1 MGQTEK
7 LVPDIDFDRVIA
19 IAEAGGALA
28 MRHWTL
34 GRKESNTW
42 EKSPGQIVSDAD
54 LAVDRFLRGELEKLV
69 PVAGWL
75 SEETHIDH
83 SGAGAE
89 LTWVVDPIDG
99 TKDYVAGKTGWCVS
113 VALVQNEAPVFGVL
127 VAPAMNETWVGRV
140 GQSATVNGRT
150 LVATHREQYAGCR
163 IPAESLPPEMNLT
176 AVPKPNSIA
185 LRMAMV
191 ADDRADVVASTRWG
205 HEWDI
210 AAAHVIAAEAGA
222 SVTNALGETLVYNGT
237 HGKALG
243 VLCCSRNL
251 YDEAVQRI
259 GKYVSENGASH

>member
-1 MGQTEK
+1 MA
-7 LVPDIDFDRVIA
+7 DIDFDRVIA
-19 IAEAGGALA
+19 IAEEGGALA
-28 MRHWTL
+28 MRDWQL
-34 GRKESNTW
+34 GRKADKSW

-54 LAVDRFLRGELEKLV
+54 LAVDRFLRSELEKLA
-69 PVAGWL
+69 PDAGWL

-83 SGAGAE
+83 SGAGDE

-99 TKDYVAGKTGWCVS
+99 TKDFVAGKTGWCVS
-113 VALVQNEAPVFGVL
+113 VALVQHETPVFGIL
-127 VAPAMNETWVGRV
+127 VAPAMKEVWIAKAG
-140 GQSATVNGRT
+140 GPSEVNGRA
-150 LVATHREQYAGCR
+150 LVASHVRQYDGCR
-163 IPAESLPPEMNLT
+163 IPAEELPPELNFT

-222 SVTNALGETLVYNGT
+222 SVTNALGETLAYNGT

-243 VLCCSRNL
+243 VLCCSQNL
-251 YDEAVQRI
+251 YSEAVERI
-259 GKYVSENGASH
+259 GKYITEHGASH

>member
-1 MGQTEK
+1 
-7 LVPDIDFDRVIA
+7 VADIDFDRVIA
-19 IAEAGGALA
+19 IAEQGGALA
-28 MRHWTL
+28 MRDWKL
-34 GRKESNTW
+34 DKLAAKTW

-54 LAVDRFLRGELEKLV
+54 LVVDRFLRSELEKLA
-69 PVAGWL
+69 PSAGWL
-75 SEETHIDH
+75 SEETHIDQ

-99 TKDYVAGKTGWCVS
+99 TKDFVAGKTGWCVS
-113 VALVQNEAPVFGVL
+113 VALVHGDDPIFGVL
-127 VAPAMNETWVGRV
+127 VAPAMQEVWVGKA
-140 GQSATVNGRT
+140 GSHSEVNGRA
-150 LVATHREQYAGCR
+150 LHASQRRQYDGCR
-163 IPAESLPPEMNLT
+163 IPAEMLPPELNLT

-210 AAAHVIAAEAGA
+210 AAAHVIAVEAGA

-243 VLCCSRNL
+243 VLCCSQNL
-251 YDEAVQRI
+251 FDAAVQRI
-259 GKYVSENGASH
+259 GKYVTEHGASH

>member
-1 MGQTEK
+1 
-7 LVPDIDFDRVIA
+7 
-19 IAEAGGALA
+19 
-28 MRHWTL
+28 MRDWRL
-34 GRKESNTW
+34 GRKADRTW
-42 EKSPGQIVSDAD
+42 LKSPGQIVSDAD
-54 LAVDRFLRGELEKLV
+54 IAVDRFLRLELEKLL
-69 PVAGWL
+69 PEAGWL

-83 SGAGAE
+83 SDAGDE

-113 VALVQNEAPVFGVL
+113 VALVLNESPIFGVL
-127 VAPAMNETWVGRV
+127 VAPAMDEFWVAKAG
-140 GQSATVNGRT
+140 SHSEVNGRP
-150 LVATHREQYAGCR
+150 LIASHRQPYEGCR
-163 IPAESLPPEMNLT
+163 IPAEELPPELNLV
-176 AVPKPNSIA
+176 AVTKPNSIA

-243 VLCCSRNL
+243 VLCCSQNL
-251 YDEAVQRI
+251 YDVAVHRI
-259 GKYVSENGASH
+259 GKYVTENGAED

>member
-1 MGQTEK
+1 
-7 LVPDIDFDRVIA
+7 VADIDFDRVIA
-19 IAEAGGALA
+19 IAKAGGALA
-28 MRHWTL
+28 MRHWAL
-34 GRKESNTW
+34 GKKEANIW

-54 LAVDRFLRGELEKLV
+54 LAVDRFLRSELEKLV
-69 PVAGWL
+69 PSAGWL
-75 SEETHIDH
+75 SEETHVDH
-83 SGAGAE
+83 SGAGDE

-113 VALVQNEAPVFGVL
+113 VALVHGDDPVFGVL
-127 VAPAMNETWVGRV
+127 VAPAMQETWVGKA
-140 GQSATVNGRT
+140 GGHSEVNGRA
-150 LVATHREQYAGCR
+150 LNASSRKQYEGCR
-163 IPAESLPPEMNLT
+163 IPAESLPADINLT

-222 SVTNALGETLVYNGT
+222 SVTDALGQKLVYNGT

-251 YDEAVQRI
+251 YDQAVQRI
-259 GKYVSENGASH
+259 GKYVTENGASH

>member
-1 MGQTEK
+1 MA
-7 LVPDIDFDRVIA
+7 DIDFDRVIA
-19 IAEAGGALA
+19 IAKEGGGLA
-28 MRHWTL
+28 MRDWKL
-34 GRKESNTW
+34 GRKADKTW

-54 LAVDRFLRGELEKLV
+54 LAVDRFLRTELEKLL
-69 PVAGWL
+69 PEAGWL

-83 SGAGAE
+83 SGAGDE

-99 TKDYVAGKTGWCVS
+99 TKDYVAGNTGWCVS
-113 VALVQNEAPVFGVL
+113 VALVLNESPIFGVL
-127 VAPAMNETWVGRV
+127 VAPAMEELWVAKAG
-140 GQSATVNGRT
+140 SHSEVNGQPLSASR
-150 LVATHREQYAGCR
+150 RQQYEGCR
-163 IPAESLPPEMNLT
+163 IPAEALPPELNLT
-176 AVPKPNSIA
+176 AVSKPNSIA

-243 VLCCSRNL
+243 VLCCSQNL
-251 YDEAVQRI
+251 FDVAVQRI
-259 GKYVSENGASH
+259 GKYVTENGASH

>member
-1 MGQTEK
+1 
-7 LVPDIDFDRVIA
+7 LADIDFDRVVA
-19 IAEAGGALA
+19 ITKEGGALA
-28 MRHWTL
+28 MRQWQL
-34 GRKESNTW
+34 GRTEDKTW

-54 LAVDRFLRGELEKLV
+54 IAVDRFLRSELEKLV
-69 PVAGWL
+69 PEAGWL

-99 TKDYVAGKTGWCVS
+99 TKDYVKGKTGWCVS
-113 VALVQNEAPVFGVL
+113 VALVQNEKPIFGVL
-127 VAPAMNETWVGRV
+127 DGPAMTETWVAKAGSHT
-140 GQSATVNGRT
+140 QVNGRALISSPRT
-150 LVATHREQYAGCR
+150 QYDGCR
-163 IPAESLPPEMNLT
+163 IPAEELPPELNLT

-222 SVTNALGETLVYNGT
+222 RVSNALGETLVYNGT

-243 VLCCSRNL
+243 VLCCASGL
-251 YDEAVQRI
+251 YDQAVKRI
-259 GKYVSENGASH
+259 SKYVDENGASE

>member
-1 MGQTEK
+1 MA
-7 LVPDIDFDRVIA
+7 DIDFDRVIA
-19 IAEAGGALA
+19 IAKEGGALA
-28 MRHWTL
+28 MRDWRL
-34 GRKESNTW
+34 GRKADRTW
-42 EKSPGQIVSDAD
+42 LKSPGQIVSDAD
-54 LAVDRFLRGELEKLV
+54 IAVDRFLRLELEKLL
-69 PVAGWL
+69 PEAGWL

-83 SGAGAE
+83 SDAGDE

-113 VALVQNEAPVFGVL
+113 VALVLNESPIFGVL
-127 VAPAMNETWVGRV
+127 VAPAMDEFWVAKAG
-140 GQSATVNGRT
+140 SHSEVNGRP
-150 LVATHREQYAGCR
+150 LIASHRQPYEGCR
-163 IPAESLPPEMNLT
+163 IPAEELPPELNLV
-176 AVPKPNSIA
+176 AVTKPNSIA

-243 VLCCSRNL
+243 VLCCSQNL
-251 YDEAVQRI
+251 YDVAVHRI
-259 GKYVSENGASH
+259 GKYVTENGAED

>member
-1 MGQTEK
+1 MT
-7 LVPDIDFDRVIA
+7 DIDFDRVVA
-19 IAEAGGALA
+19 IAREAGALA
-28 MRHWTL
+28 KRHWAL
-34 GRKESNTW
+34 GRRESNIW

-54 LAVDRFLRGELEKLV
+54 LAVDRFLRDELEKLV
-69 PVAGWL
+69 PSAGWL
-75 SEETHIDH
+75 SEETHIDN
-83 SGAGAE
+83 SGAGVD

-113 VALVQNEAPVFGVL
+113 VALVQNDAPIFGVL
-127 VAPAMNETWVGRV
+127 DAPAMDETWVAMLG
-140 GQSATVNGRT
+140 SHTTVNGRA
-150 LVATHREQYAGCR
+150 LAVSRRSEYEGCR
-163 IPAESLPPEMNLT
+163 IPAESLPPEMKLT

-243 VLCCSRNL
+243 VLCCSPNL
-251 YDEAVQRI
+251 YDQAVQRI

>member
-1 MGQTEK
+1 M
-7 LVPDIDFDRVIA
+7 PDIDFDRVIA

-28 MRHWTL
+28 MRQWTL
-34 GRKESNTW
+34 GRKESNIW

-83 SGAGAE
+83 SGAGDE
-89 LTWVVDPIDG
+89 LTWVVDPID
-99 TKDYVAGKTGWCVS
+99 VS

-127 VAPAMNETWVGRV
+127 VAPAMHETWVGRA
-140 GQSATVNGRT
+140 GQSATVNGRA
-150 LVATHREQYAGCR
+150 LVATRRDQYEGCR

>member
-1 MGQTEK
+1 LT
-7 LVPDIDFDRVIA
+7 DIDFDRVVA
-19 IAEAGGALA
+19 IAREAGALA
-28 MRHWTL
+28 MRHWAL
-34 GRKESNTW
+34 GRKESNIW

-54 LAVDRFLRGELEKLV
+54 LAVDRFLRSELEKLV
-69 PVAGWL
+69 PSAGWL
-75 SEETHIDH
+75 SEETHIDN
-83 SGAGAE
+83 SGAGAD

-113 VALVQNEAPVFGVL
+113 IALVQNDAPIFGVL
-127 VAPAMNETWVGRV
+127 DAPAMKETWVAKAG
-140 GQSATVNGRT
+140 SHTEVNGRAI
-150 LVATHREQYAGCR
+150 LATRRSRYEGCR
-163 IPAESLPPEMNLT
+163 IPAESLPPEMKLT
-176 AVPKPNSIA
+176 AVSKPNSIA

-243 VLCCSRNL
+243 VLCCSPNL
-251 YDEAVQRI
+251 FETAVERI
-259 GKYVSENGASH
+259 GKYVTDHGASH

>member
-1 MGQTEK
+1 MA
-7 LVPDIDFDRVIA
+7 DIDFDRVIA
-19 IAEAGGALA
+19 IAQEGGALA
-28 MRHWTL
+28 MRDWRL
-34 GRKESNTW
+34 GRKADKTW

-54 LAVDRFLRGELEKLV
+54 LAVDRFLRLELEKML
-69 PVAGWL
+69 PEAGWL

-99 TKDYVAGKTGWCVS
+99 TKDFVAGKTGWCVS
-113 VALVQNEAPVFGVL
+113 VALVQNDSPVFGIL
-127 VAPAMNETWVGRV
+127 VAPAMEEVWIAKAG
-140 GQSATVNGRT
+140 SHSEVNGRA
-150 LVATHREQYAGCR
+150 LVASMVKQYDGCR
-163 IPAESLPPEMNLT
+163 IPAEELPPGLNFT
-176 AVPKPNSIA
+176 VVPKPNSIA

-243 VLCCSRNL
+243 VLCCSQNL
-251 YDEAVQRI
+251 FDEAVQRI
-259 GKYVSENGASH
+259 GKYVTENGASH

>member
-1 MGQTEK
+1 
-7 LVPDIDFDRVIA
+7 
-19 IAEAGGALA
+19 
-28 MRHWTL
+28 MRHWVA
-34 GRKESNTW
+34 GKKETNIW

-54 LAVDRFLRGELEKLV
+54 LAVDRFLRTELEKLV
-69 PVAGWL
+69 PSAGWL

-83 SGAGAE
+83 SGAGDE

-99 TKDYVAGKTGWCVS
+99 TKDYVAGKAGWCVS
-113 VALVQNEAPVFGVL
+113 IALVRNDAPIFGVL
-127 VAPAMNETWVGRV
+127 DAPAMKETWVAKAG
-140 GQSATVNGRT
+140 SHTEVNGRAI
-150 LVATHREQYAGCR
+150 VASRRAQYEGCR
-163 IPAESLPPEMNLT
+163 IPAEELPPELRLT

-222 SVTNALGETLVYNGT
+222 SVTNALGENLVYNGT

-243 VLCCSRNL
+243 VLCCSANL
-251 YDEAVQRI
+251 YDAAVERI
-259 GKYVSENGASH
+259 GKYVTENGASH